1 MRHTHSW
8 NLFRESCDT
17 ASESYQTRKKFAGLL
32 PERTISSIS
41 TFMCDYVKNY
51 NSEATLSK
59 ENNPSPSGSIES
71 EISPE

>member
-1 MRHTHSW
+1 
-8 NLFRESCDT
+8 
-17 ASESYQTRKKFAGLL
+17 
-32 PERTISSIS
+32 
-41 TFMCDYVKNY
+41 MCDYVKNY